1 MLEKRILAR
10 KNHLRSHFGLAGFI
24 ERESVFTSIMK
35 IINMTFIKRIKGG
48 GYVARSRINL
58 LPDEKI
64 LLRGSCVKHGFW
76 GAYTD
81 ELVLTN
87 LALIHINL
95 GLFGNYKNTT
105 RYSFD
110 SVNQIVVGEA
120 SNGEKQLEVYHS
132 GGEDDF
138 AFQSG
143 NKKVLKVW
151 ELAINDQ
158 MSGHSGGFDA
168 AYYGDLLELAENEKD
183 NGRSEDTD
191 EGGIDVSF
199 IGNVAKNV
207 LSSGDLSVNGVMRG
221 VKKTAKNQAFAKA
234 ATGVIN
240 SLGLE
245 GVSASE
251 GSNKHEALGFKQ
263 RMKQARMER
272 MMLDEIQ
279 EEPNESNASN
289 TGMVQGTLSM
299 QEQLQL
305 LKQLKELLDM
315 GALTQEEFD
324 KKKQQIME
332 M

>member
-1 MLEKRILAR
+1 M
-10 KNHLRSHFGLAGFI
+10 
-24 ERESVFTSIMK
+24 SIMK
-35 IINMTFIKRIKGG
+35 SINTTFIMRRKG
-48 GYVARSRINL
+48 GYVATPRINL

-64 LLRGSCVKHGFW
+64 LLRGSCVRDGFW

-87 LALIHINL
+87 LALLHIDL

-132 GGEDDF
+132 GGQDDF

-143 NKKVLKVW
+143 NKRVLKVW

-158 MSGHSGGFDA
+158 MSGHGDSFNA
-168 AYYGDLLELAENEKD
+168 AYYRDLLELAEIEKD
-183 NGRSEDTD
+183 EGRSEDTD
-191 EGGIDVSF
+191 DGGMDVSF
-199 IGNVAKNV
+199 IGDVAKSV

-221 VKKTAKNQAFAKA
+221 VKRTAKNQAFAKA
-234 ATGVIN
+234 ATGVMS

-245 GVSASE
+245 GASTSG
-251 GSNKHEALGFKQ
+251 GSNRHESLGFKQ
-263 RMKQARMER
+263 RMEQARMER
-272 MMLDEIQ
+272 VMLNDAR
-279 EEPNESNASN
+279 EEPEESYIPD
-289 TGMVQGTLSM
+289 TDTTQGALSM
-299 QEQLQL
+299 QVQLQL

-332 M
+332 

>member
-1 MLEKRILAR
+1 MQERVLFYEYNEKHKHDIYYAQ
-10 KNHLRSHFGLAGFI
+10 
-24 ERESVFTSIMK
+24 
-35 IINMTFIKRIKGG
+35 KRRGRH
-48 GYVARSRINL
+48 VSTPRINL

-64 LLRGSCVKHGFW
+64 LLRGSCVRHGFW

-110 SVNQIVVGEA
+110 SVSQIVVGEA
-120 SNGEKQLEVYHS
+120 SNGEKQLEVYHP
-132 GGEDDF
+132 GGQDDF

-143 NKKVLKVW
+143 NKRVLKVW
-151 ELAINDQ
+151 ELAIDDQ
-158 MSGHSGGFDA
+158 MSGHGDSFNA
-168 AYYGDLLELAENEKD
+168 AYYRDLLELAENEKD
-183 NGRSEDTD
+183 KGGPEDTD
-191 EGGIDVSF
+191 EGGMDASF
-199 IGNVAKNV
+199 IGDVAKNV

-221 VKKTAKNQAFAKA
+221 VKRTAKNQAFAKA
-234 ATGVIN
+234 ATGVM
-240 SLGLE
+240 SGLGLE
-245 GVSASE
+245 RASASS
-251 GSNKHEALGFKQ
+251 GSGRHEALGFKQ

-272 MMLDEIQ
+272 MMLDETR
-279 EEPNESNASN
+279 EESKESNISDAD
-289 TGMVQGTLSM
+289 TAQGTLSM

-324 KKKQQIME
+324 RKKQQIME